1 MIVPILATENS
12 QQLANEEKEDFLQQ
26 EKSEEINEEENTE
39 ENTEEEDENFE
50 KRNRRGRRR
59 PKIIRTGQ
67 PGRPKKIK
75 RVPHKQMILVLFR
88 K

>member
-26 EKSEEINEEENTE
+26 EEFEEINEKENTE

-50 KRNRRGRRR
+50 KGNRRGRGS

-67 PGRPKKIK
+67 PGRKSKEYHTNK
-75 RVPHKQMILVLFR
+75 
-88 K
+88 